1 MIIMLMKLAIV
12 ENEQWITADQFDES
26 WYVHGLLGSD
36 LKPLIPCSLINNY
49 FFYYFALTFHFSEAE
64 ICIQEEDFKSF
75 FTLAKVLLGGNH
87 NKKH

>member
-36 LKPLIPCSLINNY
+36 PKPLIPCSLIKN
-49 FFYYFALTFHFSEAE
+49 FFF
-64 ICIQEEDFKSF
+64 
-75 FTLAKVLLGGNH
+75 LLFCPDLPFQ
-87 NKKH
+87 